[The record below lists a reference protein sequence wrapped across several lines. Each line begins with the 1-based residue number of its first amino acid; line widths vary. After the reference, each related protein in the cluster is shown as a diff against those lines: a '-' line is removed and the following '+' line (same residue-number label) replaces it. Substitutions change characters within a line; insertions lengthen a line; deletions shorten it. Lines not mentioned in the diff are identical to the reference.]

1 VLRFILRRLA
11 WTAVVLWI
19 VFTSTFFLM
28 RAVPGGPFSSERALD
43 PDIKKNF
50 EARYDLDKP
59 ILVQYGLELKR
70 YLTGELG
77 LSMKLRDFTIN
88 DIIGQGFPVSAALGL
103 SALLLALSIGVS
115 AGIISAVR
123 RGKAIDVAAMGLATV
138 GVAVPEFV
146 VAGLAILAFV
156 FWLPLFPA
164 AGWGTLRQLVLPAT
178 CLALPYAAY
187 VARLTRTGMLD
198 VLSQDYI
205 RTARAKGLKSS
216 TVIIRHALKGALLP
230 VVSYLGPATAGIMTG
245 SLIEEKIF
253 AIPGLGVHLIESV
266 TQRDYTLAMA
276 LTMLYTVLLCG
287 MSTLVDFV
295 YTILDPRIKL
305 NA

>member
-1 VLRFILRRLA
+1 VLAFLARRLV
-11 WTAVVLWI
+11 WTAAVLWI
-19 VFTSTFFLM
+19 VFTLTFFLM

-59 ILVQYGLELKR
+59 RPVQYVLELGR
-70 YLTGELG
+70 YLRGDLG

-88 DIIGQGFPVSAALGL
+88 EIIRQGFPVSAALGL
-103 SALLLALSIGVS
+103 SALLVALLVGIS

-123 RGKAIDVAAMGLATV
+123 RGKLIDVGAMTLATI
-138 GVAVPEFV
+138 GIAVPEFV
-146 VAGLAILAFV
+146 VAGLAILVFV
-156 FWLPLFPA
+156 FWIPLFPA
-164 AGWGTLRQLVLPAT
+164 GGWGTLRQLALPAV

-205 RTARAKGLKSS
+205 RTARAKGLASS

-230 VVSYLGPATAGIMTG
+230 VVSYLGPATAGILAG
-245 SLIEEKIF
+245 SLVEEKIF
-253 AIPGLGVHLIESV
+253 AIPGLGVHLVESV

-287 MSTLVDFV
+287 MTLLVDML
-295 YTILDPRIKL
+295 YTVLDPRIKL
-305 NA
+305 DA